1 MSGTTPEIL
10 KYAHLARLLSGESIE
25 VKGQW
30 LEVQVPRFQRG
41 YVWSENRRKALVG
54 SIREGL
60 PVGCIVLCKSM
71 ARTDDSGRVIT
82 TYQLVDGL
90 QRSLT
95 IAAATRNPYLW
106 ITEHQKIEEIVNQPA
121 LKALNALLSSATTAS
136 PKEFKGVV
144 TGFLDLHQKD
154 PAQINI
160 GNLWDAL
167 RRDLGISRSA
177 GPDDWKILGELIQ
190 SIAQAISID
199 EMEIPALLYTGP
211 IENSPKIFELLN
223 QQGQKLSPYQIY
235 AAGWINDKVLFE
247 AGKKLDESLLY
258 FVHEREKSMQKAGYL
273 LEGVREYS
281 LFDALNALG
290 HKWARKY
297 PYFFSQTELGSESS
311 IAFQMAALYYRVK
324 TTDKVNMQ
332 RLPDKLPKKPDGTLD
347 FNDFAEAIDRALKTL
362 DQQIGRYLDFNFR
375 AKHGKSDTS
384 LLSDLQVVS
393 VAVWL
398 AHKLSENKAY
408 KSGHLTRRLVIDA
421 VNKNWEGGPID
432 ATAFNN
438 VWKSSRPSDPADL
451 ASIYEQKVS
460 DEDWASE
467 LNRWFEGQMKERT
480 RKRKSASKGQKIV
493 LKLIASTNMNFAE
506 EQDAFEIDHLF
517 SVKACQNAFLSRD
530 EEWPINA
537 IANLGVLVVRSNR
550 EKSTKSILD
559 WYETPAPS
567 GAEKARD
574 WKRRRE
580 QSLRSLSIAKKSLKN
595 WDTSSLTE
603 VSFMKVLRSYWSQQL
618 AILEKI

>member
-1 MSGTTPEIL
+1 MSGTTPQIL
-10 KYAHLARLLSGESIE
+10 KYAQLSRLLAGEPVE

-41 YVWSENRRKALVG
+41 YVWSESRRKALVR

-60 PVGCIVLCKSM
+60 PVGSIVLCKST
-71 ARTDDSGRVIT
+71 ARTDESGRIIAT
-82 TYQLVDGL
+82 FQLVDGL

-106 ITEHQKIEEIVNQPA
+106 ITEHHKIEEIVSQPA
-121 LKALNALLSSATTAS
+121 LKVLNAALSGASTAS
-136 PKEFKGVV
+136 PKEFKDAV

-167 RRDLGISRSA
+167 HRDLGISRSP
-177 GPDDWKILGELIQ
+177 GQDDWKILQELIQ
-190 SIAQAISID
+190 GIAHAVSID
-199 EMEIPALLYTGP
+199 ELEIPALLYTGP
-211 IENSPKIFELLN
+211 IENSSRIFELLN

-235 AAGWINDKVLFE
+235 AAGWINDKVVFE
-247 AGKKLDESLLY
+247 TGDKLHESLLY
-258 FVHEREKSMQKAGYL
+258 FVREREKSMQKAGYL

-290 HKWARKY
+290 HKWAGHY

-324 TTDKVNMQ
+324 TSDKESMQ
-332 RLPDKLPKKPDGTLD
+332 RLPDKFPKNPDGTLN
-347 FNDFAEAIDRALKTL
+347 FNDFTAAMDRALKAL
-362 DQQIGRYLDFNFR
+362 DHQIGRYLHFNFR

-398 AHKLSENKAY
+398 AHKLLESRAY
-408 KSGHLTRRLVIDA
+408 KASNLTRRLVLDA

-438 VWKSSRPSDPADL
+438 VWKSGRASDPADL
-451 ASIYEQKVS
+451 ASVYEEKVS
-460 DEDWASE
+460 DEEWVSE

-517 SVKACQNAFLSRD
+517 SVKACQNAFHTRD
-530 EEWPINA
+530 EEWPINS

-559 WYETPAPS
+559 WYKTPVPS
-567 GAEKARD
+567 GLEKARD

-580 QSLRSLSIAKKSLKN
+580 QSLRSLGIAEKSLEN
-595 WDTSSLTE
+595 WDTSSLNE
-603 VSFMKVLRSYWSQQL
+603 VSFMKVLRSYWSQQI
-618 AILEKI
+618 AILKDI